1 MTEAANPGE
10 TRLWLVRGD
19 DARLVADKEAAIV
32 DSLRKGGG
40 LDVVTFD
47 GDGALA
53 TEICTALEQMH
64 MFADAAL
71 VAVRQAEKLASEEA
85 GALAEFVSRRRSEG
99 GELNYLVLSSFTGAV
114 SQKLV
119 KLAQE
124 AGSLEDLRLG
134 GKEREAFLSGELSGS
149 HLSFAPDAVA
159 RLKDFLGEDVA
170 RVRGIVEVLEAAFPE
185 RHRVSAEELAPY
197 LSRSGAQPLY
207 LITNA
212 IENASGAR
220 PEVEPLRLLKRFLED
235 MRVHPL
241 VVCAVLSR
249 RMAEIA
255 SVHVPGERGGVAAN
269 ARLEELGGKKKA
281 PFAADKLAQAASG
294 LDMASLAKALNWCAE
309 AEGRLKGLDGV
320 PEEFAVELLVAR
332 LANLFARKRGAA
344 RVSAGRSR

>member
-1 MTEAANPGE
+1 MTKGGE
-10 TRLWLVRGD
+10 TRLWLVRGY

-32 DSLRKGGG
+32 ESLRGKGA
-40 LDVVTFD
+40 LDVVTID

-53 TEICTALEQMH
+53 GEICTALEQMH

-71 VAVRQAEKLASEEA
+71 VAVRQAEKLAADEA

-124 AGSLEDLRLG
+124 AGGLEDLRLG
-134 GKEREAFLSGELSGS
+134 GKERDVFLSAEISGS
-149 HLSFAPDAVA
+149 HLRFAPEAVA
-159 RLKDFLGEDVA
+159 ELKEFLGEDVA
-170 RVRGIVEVLEAAFPE
+170 RVRGILEVLEAAFPE
-185 RHRVSAEELAPY
+185 GHRVSAEELAPY

-212 IENASGAR
+212 IENASGAH

-241 VVCAVLSR
+241 VVCAVISR
-249 RMAEIA
+249 RIAEIA
-255 SVHVPGERGGVAAN
+255 SVHVPGERGGAAAN

-294 LDMASLAKALNWCAE
+294 LDFASVAKALNWCAE
-309 AEGRLKGLDGV
+309 AEGRIKGLDGV
-320 PEEFAVELLVAR
+320 PEDFAIELLVAR
-332 LANLFARKRGAA
+332 LANLFARKRVAGG
-344 RVSAGRSR
+344 AGRRGR

>member
-1 MTEAANPGE
+1 MSKGVKGTD

-19 DARLVADKEAAIV
+19 DPRLVADKEAAIIA
-32 DSLRKGGG
+32 SLGGG
-40 LDVVTFD
+40 ALDVVTLD
-47 GDGALA
+47 GDGTLA
-53 TEICTALEQMH
+53 SEICTALEQMH
-64 MFADAAL
+64 MFSDGAL

-85 GALAEFVSRRRSEG
+85 GALAEFISRRRSEG
-99 GELNYLVLSSFTGAV
+99 AVLNYLVISSFTGAV

-124 AGSLEDLRLG
+124 VGGLEDLRLDS
-134 GKEREAFLSGELSGS
+134 KSRDAFLSQELSGS
-149 HLSFAPDAVA
+149 QLTFTPDAVA
-159 RLKDFLGEDVA
+159 ELREFLGEDVA
-170 RVRGIVEVLEAAFPE
+170 RARGILEVLEAAFPE
-185 RHRVSAEELAPY
+185 GHRVSVQELAPY

-212 IENASGAR
+212 IENASGAH

-241 VVCAVLSR
+241 VVCAVISR

-255 SVHVPGERGGVAAN
+255 SVHEPGERGGAAAN

-294 LDMASLAKALNWCAE
+294 LDFASVAKALNWCAE

-332 LANLFARKRGAA
+332 LANLFARRRRTTAA
-344 RVSAGRSR
+344 SARRSR